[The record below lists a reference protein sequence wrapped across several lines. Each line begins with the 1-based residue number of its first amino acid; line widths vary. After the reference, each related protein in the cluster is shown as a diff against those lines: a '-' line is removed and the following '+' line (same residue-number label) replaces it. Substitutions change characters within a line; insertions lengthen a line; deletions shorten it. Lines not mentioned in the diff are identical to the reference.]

1 MNASSEQR
9 VWFVTG
15 VSTGF
20 GRALAEA
27 VLDHGDI
34 LAGTVRQ
41 PEQQAAITGLH
52 PERALGLLMDVT
64 QPEQVAAAVQETLDR
79 FGRIDVLVN
88 NAGHGII
95 GAVEEVSDAE
105 ARRVFEVNVFG
116 VLHVIR
122 AVLPHMRAR
131 RRGLVINLSSQ
142 GGVVGFLG
150 SGVYCA
156 TKHALEALSE
166 SLSKEAAHLG
176 IRVMLVEPGVFRTD
190 FAGRSLLLA
199 EQRLADYEPT
209 VGKRRD
215 NLPNVDG
222 KQPGDPVRGA
232 RAIVQAASVEN
243 PPLRLALGADA
254 LQVMR
259 EKVAGMQRDWDAWE
273 SISAHTHYPPG
284 EG

>member
-1 MNASSEQR
+1 MKPSSEQR

-27 VLDHGDI
+27 ILEHGDI

-41 PEQQAAITGLH
+41 PDQQAAITALH
-52 PERALGLLMDVT
+52 PERAVGLLMDVT
-64 QPEQVAAAVQETLDR
+64 QPEQVAAAVREALDR

-88 NAGHGII
+88 NAGHGIV
-95 GAVEEVSDAE
+95 GAVEEVSDSE

-131 RRGLVINLSSQ
+131 RSGLVINLSSQ

-176 IRVMLVEPGVFRTD
+176 IQVMLVEPGVFRTD

-199 EQRLADYEPT
+199 EQRLADYDPT

-222 KQPGDPVRGA
+222 KQPGDPARGA
-232 RAIVQAASVEN
+232 RAIVQAASAEN
-243 PPLRLALGADA
+243 PPLRLALGPDA

-273 SISAHTHYPPG
+273 AVSANTNYPPG

>member
-1 MNASSEQR
+1 MKPSSEQR

-27 VLDHGDI
+27 ILEHGNI

-41 PEQQAAITGLH
+41 PDQQAAITALH
-52 PERALGLLMDVT
+52 PECALGLLMDVT
-64 QPEQVAAAVQETLDR
+64 QPEQVATAVQETLDR

-88 NAGHGII
+88 NAGHGIV
-95 GAVEEVSDAE
+95 GAVEEVSDSE

-131 RRGLVINLSSQ
+131 RSGLVINLSSQ

-176 IRVMLVEPGVFRTD
+176 IGVMLVEPGVFRTD

-199 EQRLADYEPT
+199 EQRLADYDPT

-215 NLPNVDG
+215 NLPHVDG

-232 RAIVQAASVEN
+232 RAIVQAASEEN
-243 PPLRLALGADA
+243 PPLRLALGPDA

-273 SISAHTHYPPG
+273 AISASTNYPPG
-284 EG
+284 AG

>member
-259 EKVAGMQRDWDAWE
+259 EKVTGMQRDWDAWE
-273 SISAHTHYPPG
+273 SISAHTHYPPD